1 MQKRRVLIVD
11 DDEVDRLIYER
22 HLSLEEDGLETATA
36 ASVDEGLALFGEGD
50 FDCVMLDY
58 RIPPGD
64 GLQALA
70 RIRELDPFC
79 PVVMLT
85 GVGDERTAVAA
96 MKQGAADYLVKGNH
110 SPIELR
116 RTVSNVIETAILKRH
131 LDSANQR
138 MLTVLETVTS
148 AIVALNRQREI
159 VLINPAARHM
169 LGGISTEV
177 PFPWPESIRFLDRD
191 DLRPLDASRSPVN
204 RALVGQ
210 RLVEEVNLLA
220 RSASGPGR
228 YVRVSSSLADDRDSN
243 IRAVLVL
250 DDVTE
255 AVTSRQQVD
264 RASRLDALGQLTGG
278 VAHDFNN
285 LLGTLLYA
293 VELAAL
299 EPQSERIDRV
309 LRIAKKSIRRG
320 TDLTSR
326 LLAFAKRQPTL
337 ESARPIANVLSDL
350 IAIAEPTIEDDIAL
364 AADLPDK
371 ELRAVCDQAQLENAL
386 LNLILNARDAIA
398 RTGRGGTIWLTGRE
412 LPTATDGNKAT
423 AKQVEI
429 SIRDNGSG
437 MSDEVRR
444 RSIDPFF
451 TTKDSSSGTGLGL
464 SMVYG
469 FIQQANGEL
478 VIESAPDVGTTV
490 RLILPGS
497 PPKAAPPPPPEPK
510 ALPRGRGETVL
521 IIEDETNLRIVM
533 RDMLEALGYRSISAQ
548 SGAEALQILD
558 AHSDFDLLL
567 TDIVL
572 PGGVGG
578 FELARKFRQRHPKLP
593 IIYMSGYT
601 GFTEEEMGDVVA
613 PLISKPCLPAEMAEA
628 IREAI
633 DTAPKHASPV

>member
-1 MQKRRVLIVD
+1 MQKHRVLIID

-22 HLSLEEDGLETATA
+22 HLSLEEDGLETASA
-36 ASVDEGLALFGEGD
+36 ASVEEGLELFNDGE
-50 FDCVMLDY
+50 FDCVILDY

-64 GLQALA
+64 GLQALGQIHEIDA
-70 RIRELDPFC
+70 FC

-85 GVGDERTAVAA
+85 GVGDEEVAVSA
-96 MKQGAADYLVKGNH
+96 MKQGASDYLIKGNH
-110 SPIELR
+110 SPLELR
-116 RTVSNVIETAILKRH
+116 RSVGNVIETATLKRH
-131 LDSANQR
+131 LDGANQR
-138 MLTVLETVTS
+138 MLTVLNTVTS
-148 AIVALNRQREI
+148 AIVALNRQGEI

-169 LGGISTEV
+169 LGGLSTEV
-177 PFPWPESIRFLDRD
+177 PFAWPENIRFLDRD
-191 DLRPLDASRSPVN
+191 DMRPLDASRSPVN

-210 RLVEEVNLLA
+210 RLVEEVNLLT
-220 RSASGPGR
+220 RSSTGPGR
-228 YVRVSSSLADDRDSN
+228 YVRVSSSLVDDRTSN

-255 AVTSRQQVD
+255 AVTSRQQVE

-309 LRIAKKSIRRG
+309 LNIAKKSIQRG
-320 TDLTSR
+320 TNLTGR

-337 ESARPIANVLSDL
+337 ESARPIANVISDL

-364 AADLPDK
+364 VAELPDP
-371 ELRAVCDQAQLENAL
+371 ELRALCDQAQLENAL

-398 RTGRGGTIWLTGRE
+398 RTGRGGTIWLTGQA
-412 LPTATDGNKAT
+412 LPATDADGKSLPER
-423 AKQVEI
+423 VEI

-437 MSDEVRR
+437 MSEEVRR

-451 TTKDSSSGTGLGL
+451 TTKDTSSGTGLGL

-469 FIQQANGEL
+469 FVQQSAGEL
-478 VIESAPDVGTTV
+478 VIDSVPDKGTTV

-497 PPKAAPPPPPEPK
+497 PVEVAPAPPPEPK
-510 ALPRGRGETVL
+510 ALPRGQGETIL
-521 IIEDETNLRIVM
+521 IIEDEPNLRIVM

-548 SGAEALQILD
+548 SGAEALQILE
-558 AHSDFDLLL
+558 AHRDFDLLL

-572 PGGVGG
+572 PGGTGG
-578 FELARKFRQRHPKLP
+578 FEIARIFRKHQPGLP

-613 PLISKPCLPAEMAEA
+613 PLISKPCLPAEMANA
-628 IREAI
+628 IR
-633 DTAPKHASPV
+633 TALDKN

>member
-1 MQKRRVLIVD
+1 MQKRRVLIID

-22 HLSLEEDGLETATA
+22 HLTLDEDGLETASA
-36 ASVDEGLALFGEGD
+36 SSVDEGLELFGDGA

-64 GLQALA
+64 GLQALG
-70 RIRELDPFC
+70 RIQALDPFC

-85 GVGDERTAVAA
+85 GVGDEEVAVSA
-96 MKQGAADYLVKGNH
+96 MKQGASDYLVKGNH

-116 RTVSNVIETAILKRH
+116 RTVKTVIETANLKRH
-131 LDSANQR
+131 LDGANRR
-138 MLTVLETVTS
+138 MQTVLDTVTS
-148 AIVALNRQREI
+148 AIVALNRQSEI

-169 LGGISTEV
+169 LGGLSTEV
-177 PFPWPESIRFLDRD
+177 PFAWPDNIRFLDRD
-191 DLRPLDASRSPVN
+191 DLRPLDASRSPIN

-210 RLVEEVNLLA
+210 RLVEEVNLLT

-228 YVRVSSSLADDRDSN
+228 YVRVSSSLVNDRTSN

-255 AVTSRQQVD
+255 AVTSRQQVE

-309 LRIAKKSIRRG
+309 LHIAKKSIQRG
-320 TDLTSR
+320 TNLTGR

-337 ESARPIANVLSDL
+337 ESARPIANVISDL

-364 AADLPDK
+364 VAELPHP
-371 ELRAVCDQAQLENAL
+371 ELRAVCDQAQFENAL

-412 LPTATDGNKAT
+412 IVDPDSDGKT
-423 AKQVEI
+423 PSGRVEV
-429 SIRDNGSG
+429 SVRDNGAG
-437 MSDEVRR
+437 MSEEVRR

-469 FIQQANGEL
+469 FIQQSGGEL
-478 VIESAPDVGTTV
+478 VIDSVPDKGTTV

-497 PPKAAPPPPPEPK
+497 PSKVEPAPPPKPA
-510 ALPRGRGETVL
+510 ALPRGHGETIL
-521 IIEDETNLRIVM
+521 IIEDEPNLRIVM

-548 SGAEALQILD
+548 SGAEALQILE
-558 AHSDFDLLL
+558 AHSNFDLLL

-572 PGGVGG
+572 PGGTGG
-578 FELARKFRQRHPKLP
+578 FEIARIFRERHPGLP

-613 PLISKPCLPAEMAEA
+613 PLIGKPCLPAEMATA
-628 IREAI
+628 IRKALE
-633 DTAPKHASPV
+633 PEPVEEGSQ